1 MTQDHGLRI
10 LVVDQ
15 DRQRGQTLSEVLR
28 ISGYDVVNHVSC
40 EDFLPNIVDESQP
53 DVILID
59 LDSPDR
65 DTLEHLAAI
74 DRDLPRPVVMF
85 AKDDDEKTIERAV
98 HAGVSAYIVD
108 GMSEWRVKPVI
119 DVAVAHFR
127 QYQALRV
134 KLEEAETSLEERKWI
149 DRAKGL
155 LMKQRGLSEPEAFA
169 MLRKLAMDRK
179 KRLGQAARDVAEVL
193 GQIAATSPESG
204 ADRPGL
210 ARPSARRER
219 KRATP

>member
-1 MTQDHGLRI
+1 VSDANPLKI

-15 DRQRGQTLSEVLR
+15 DRQRGQTLAQVLR
-28 ISGYDVVNHVSC
+28 ISGYAVVNHISC
-40 EDFLPNIVDESQP
+40 EDFLPNIVKESKP

-65 DTLEHLAAI
+65 DTLENLATI
-74 DRDLPRPVVMF
+74 DRVKPCPVVMF
-85 AKDDDEKTIERAV
+85 AKDDDEKTIDRAV
-98 HAGVSAYIVD
+98 RAGVSAYIVD

-134 KLEEAETSLEERKWI
+134 KLEEAEASLGDRKWI

-155 LMKQRGLSEPEAFA
+155 LMSQRQISEPEAFA
-169 MLRKLAMDRK
+169 LLRKLAMDRK
-179 KRLGQAARDVAEVL
+179 QKLGEVARSVAQTLEPAGRPRKPV
-193 GQIAATSPESG
+193 APATPC
-204 ADRPGL
+204 P
-210 ARPSARRER
+210 PVPRER
-219 KRATP
+219 TGR